1 MNCDEC
7 EHNSKACNRVRDING
22 LLGSMDCDKTPE
34 KIRWLVNTHLVYGWA
49 VSRFKICVEMLTD
62 RMERPED
69 FQGSTPEYF
78 KQEMAKIQA
87 KLKEQYDTEPK

>member
-1 MNCDEC
+1 
-7 EHNSKACNRVRDING
+7 
-22 LLGSMDCDKTPE
+22 
-34 KIRWLVNTHLVYGWA
+34 
-49 VSRFKICVEMLTD
+49 
-62 RMERPED
+62 MERPED